1 MQTYN
6 FSNKIEQMFPN
17 TSQEMRQL
25 MVHLLQFNPTNRMT
39 AAELTKLEM
48 FNDLQDFKNDEQP
61 EAKY

>member
-25 MVHLLQFNPTNRMT
+25 LVHLLKFNPKNRMT

-48 FNDLQDFKNDEQP
+48 FSDIQVSKNDEQP

>member
-25 MVHLLQFNPTNRMT
+25 LVHLFQFNPKNRMT

-48 FNDLQDFKNDEQP
+48 FNDVQVAKNDV
-61 EAKY
+61 